1 MGRTIVPKTEPV
13 STRRFYYGW
22 VIVAVVALAGFTQ
35 SAETFPVLSVF
46 LKPITADFGWSRSVF
61 TAPMTIGTLLGGL
74 VAIGIGPLIDRFG
87 PRWILVIGFFTLGS
101 VLILMSQIS
110 ELWQFYLLQI
120 LGRMMTMGVI
130 AMATQIIIPKW
141 FITKRGRA
149 VALGQLGG
157 RAGNAI
163 TPLYAQFL
171 VTHGSW
177 RLAAAVSGII
187 VWGISL
193 LPSAIFLRRR
203 PEDMSLLPDGV
214 TAEEALEREAAF
226 TRAEIPT
233 REHSMNV
240 KQVIRLKSFYLL
252 VASLALMSFFTPA
265 LHLHMIP
272 YLTDLGINDAVAV
285 TVMAISSISG
295 ALGSLAFGF
304 IAERLSVRLM
314 MVVAFI
320 LLALSYL
327 FLLTID
333 STILALM
340 WGIFVGISQ
349 GGIFTLQ
356 QIIFADYYGRDSLGA
371 IRGIVWPIQLAFN
384 AFGPLVTSM
393 AYDITGGYQFIFSIF
408 GVMSLI
414 SGMLIF
420 LARPPR
426 ISVTE
431 ICNGI

>member
-1 MGRTIVPKTEPV
+1 VGRKIVPKTKPV
-13 STRRFYYGW
+13 KARRFYYGW

-74 VAIGIGPLIDRFG
+74 IAIGIGPLIDRFG
-87 PRWILVIGFFTLGS
+87 PRWILVVGFFILGS
-101 VLILMSQIS
+101 VLILMAQIND
-110 ELWQFYLLQI
+110 LWQFYLLQI

-130 AMATQIIIPKW
+130 AMATQVIIPKW
-141 FITKRGRA
+141 FISKRGRA

-171 VTHGSW
+171 ITHGSW
-177 RLAAAVSGII
+177 RLAAAVSGIV

-214 TAEEALEREAAF
+214 TSEDALDKESES
-226 TRAEIPT
+226 TRAKSITQE
-233 REHSMNV
+233 RSLNV
-240 KQVIRLKSFYLL
+240 KQVIHLKSFYLI

-272 YLTDLGINDAVAV
+272 YLTDLGINDTIAV
-285 TVMAISSISG
+285 TVMALSSVSG
-295 ALGSLAFGF
+295 ALGSLGFGF
-304 IAERLSVRLM
+304 IAERLSIRLM

-320 LLALSYL
+320 LLASSYL

-333 STILALM
+333 STSLALM

-371 IRGIVWPIQLAFN
+371 IRGIVWPIQLVFN
-384 AFGPLVTSM
+384 SFVPLVTSM
-393 AYDITGGYQFIFSIF
+393 AYDITGGYRFIFSIF
-408 GVMSLI
+408 AVMALI
-414 SGMLIF
+414 SGMLIL
-420 LARPPR
+420 LAQPPR
-426 ISVTE
+426 TRVTE
-431 ICNGI
+431 IQTG